1 MDYTFP
7 ALDYSAFLA
16 RAEFGADET
25 VDHVHR
31 QIFRAYPGHSP
42 AEIPNDI
49 FKLRYDVYCVECAFL
64 PPDDSFEGLEF
75 DDFDDCSTHFAAY
88 TMEESLTGTV
98 RLVQPRP
105 PRPFPFELHC
115 TTFPDFVMPPRAE
128 CGEVSRLA
136 VKRMH
141 RRRRAD
147 SVLGIPG
154 FLGGNDAGGAPQFS
168 PEVERRDRRSPM
180 LLLGM
185 YREMYRHSRAQGVRY
200 WFGAMER
207 SLAHSLTKIGFHFEP
222 IGPVADYYGAV
233 TPYVTD
239 LDILIERLTQNNPAL
254 GAWFSEKPF
263 VFADRRATRV
273 RMRPDLPD
281 SLANVD

>member
-1 MDYTFP
+1 MLYTFP
-7 ALDYSAFLA
+7 ALDYNAFLA
-16 RAEFGADET
+16 RAEFGAEET

-31 QIFRAYPGHSP
+31 QIFRSYQGNVPGK
-42 AEIPNDI
+42 IPNDI

-64 PPDDSFEGLEF
+64 PPEDGFDGLEF

-98 RLVQPRP
+98 RLVHPHL

-128 CGEVSRLA
+128 CGEISRLA
-136 VKRMH
+136 VKRTH

-154 FLGGNDAGGAPQFS
+154 FNAGDAPALS
-168 PEVERRDRRSPM
+168 VAAARHDRGSPM

-185 YREMYRHSRAQGVRY
+185 YREMFRHSRTRGMRY
-200 WFGAMER
+200 WFAAMER
-207 SLAHSLTKIGFHFEP
+207 SLARSLAKIGFNFEP
-222 IGPVADYYGAV
+222 IGPPADYYGAV
-233 TPYVTD
+233 TPYVVD
-239 LDILIERLTQNNPAL
+239 LDVLVERINRNNPTLA
-254 GAWFSEKPF
+254 AWFSEKPF
-263 VFADRRATRV
+263 VFAGRPASHG
-273 RMRPDLPD
+273 RMRPDLPHL
-281 SLANVD
+281 LANVD

>member
-1 MDYTFP
+1 MDYTFK
-7 ALDYSAFLA
+7 ALHYSAFLK
-16 RAEFGADET
+16 RAEFGAEET

-31 QIFRAYPGHSP
+31 QIFRVYPGHLP
-42 AEIPNDI
+42 AEIPNEI

-64 PPDDSFEGLEF
+64 PHDDSFEGLEF

-98 RLVQPRP
+98 RLVQPHGR
-105 PRPFPFELHC
+105 RPFPFELHC
-115 TTFPDFVMPPRAE
+115 NTFPNFVMPERAE

-136 VKRMH
+136 VKRAH

-154 FLGGNDAGGAPQFS
+154 FLAGHHADTACQFS

-185 YREMYRHSRAQGVRY
+185 YREMFRHSRVRGVRY
-200 WFGAMER
+200 WFAAMER
-207 SLAHSLTKIGFHFEP
+207 SLAHSLAKIGFHFEP
-222 IGPVADYYGAV
+222 IGPVADYYGSV

-239 LDILIERLTQNNPAL
+239 LDVLIERLEQNNPAL
-254 GAWFSEKPF
+254 GAWFSEKPL
-263 VFADRRATRV
+263 VFAERRAARW
-273 RMRPDLPD
+273 RMCSDAPSLPAQID
-281 SLANVD
+281 